1 MDLDILPLGLMSML
15 LDKRLP
21 IVLGSS
27 GLPVHYP
34 SSMTGRMSSARR
46 SLCLEVAR
54 SFLIAEYC
62 IISKFPMCFM
72 HRTLP
77 FVLKR
82 DRDMI
87 SMYKSIPD
95 VEANAYSQ
103 YAQLYNP
110 HSKIIAR
117 TTTQDRMLK
126 VSSWFPLI
134 TAGHLTQKS
143 VGRVLP
149 GRILRV
155 GVDQQRNNRSHH
167 RGQRVQQLSCWLC

>member
-1 MDLDILPLGLMSML
+1 
-15 LDKRLP
+15 
-21 IVLGSS
+21 
-27 GLPVHYP
+27 
-34 SSMTGRMSSARR
+34 
-46 SLCLEVAR
+46 
-54 SFLIAEYC
+54 
-62 IISKFPMCFM
+62 
-72 HRTLP
+72 
-77 FVLKR
+77 
-82 DRDMI
+82 
-87 SMYKSIPD
+87 MYESIPD
-95 VEANAYSQ
+95 VEANTYSQ

-134 TAGHLTQKS
+134 KAGRLTQKS

-155 GVDQQRNNRSHH
+155 GVDQQRNSRSHH

>member
-1 MDLDILPLGLMSML
+1 ML

-21 IVLGSS
+21 IALESF
-27 GLPVHYP
+27 GLQVCYP
-34 SSMTGRMSSARR
+34 SSMTGHMNSARR
-46 SLCLEVAR
+46 SLCPEVAR
-54 SFLIAEYC
+54 SFLIAECC
-62 IISKFPMCFM
+62 IISKFPICFM

-87 SMYKSIPD
+87 SMYKSISD
-95 VEANAYSQ
+95 VEANIYSQ
-103 YAQLYNP
+103 YAQLYNS

-126 VSSWFPLI
+126 VSSWFSLLKG
-134 TAGHLTQKS
+134 GHLTQKP

-167 RGQRVQQLSCWLC
+167 RGQRVQQLSCWLW